1 MSKCKD
7 ATNWE
12 LPENKKQMSD
22 FVLDNLGWVDDFR
35 AAPGECGLPLTRKI
49 YILTLLQKG
58 HSIRTLRE
66 MKFPRVYV
74 EEVLA
79 MMQEMERKRRQAE
92 ILKEYSNE

>member
-1 MSKCKD
+1 MTD
-7 ATNWE
+7 YR
-12 LPENKKQMSD
+12 KQMSEKVQ

-49 YILTLLQKG
+49 YILALLQQG
-58 HSIRTLRE
+58 ASIRNLRE

-79 MMQEMERKRRQAE
+79 MMREMERERQQAE
-92 ILKEYSNE
+92 ILKEYSDEYQD